1 MRLAYK
7 TLSNI
12 LKIALFSS
20 LLFLLP
26 GFAQTYPNKS
36 ITLITPFPAGG
47 STDSIA
53 RSIATQLTKQLG
65 QSVIVDNRPGAGGN
79 IGSDVVA
86 KAAPDGYTLLILSSS
101 IHSIGAALN
110 KKVPFDYD
118 KDFTPI
124 IHVASAPNIFLVTKQ
139 IPVTN
144 LKEFIDYS
152 KARPNTLNYSSAG
165 TGTIMHLT
173 GEYFDSQ
180 TGVRMQHI
188 PYKGSGL
195 SMPDLISGKVHVLF
209 DSIISGLPHVRD
221 GKLSILAVT
230 SKKRSPL
237 IPDVPTLMEIGK
249 PYGLSNFVSEVIWGI
264 DGPKNLPPEIV
275 TKLNAEIN
283 KALQSKEVLQEFANF
298 GADPGGGTP
307 KFFEN
312 LILNDR
318 AQWAK
323 IIKEQNIIA
332 D

>member
-1 MRLAYK
+1 MKSAYLTISK
-7 TLSNI
+7 I
-12 LKIALFSS
+12 LKGLILFSC
-20 LLFLLP
+20 LLNLSS
-26 GFAQTYPNKS
+26 FAQSYPNKP

-53 RSIATQLTKQLG
+53 RAIANQLTKQLG
-65 QSVIVDNRPGAGGN
+65 QTVIVDNRPGAGGN

-139 IPVTN
+139 LPVTN
-144 LKEFIDYS
+144 LKEFLDYA
-152 KARPNTLNYSSAG
+152 KAHPNALNYSSAG

-173 GEYFDSQ
+173 GEYFDAQ
-180 TGVRMQHI
+180 TSIRMQHI

-209 DSIISGLPHVRD
+209 DSIISGLPHVKD
-221 GKLSILAVT
+221 GKLNILAIT

-249 PYGLSNFVSEVIWGI
+249 PYGLGNFVSEVIWGI

-275 TKLNAEIN
+275 AKLNSEIN
-283 KALQSKEVLQEFANF
+283 KALQSKEIMQEFANF
-298 GADPGGGTP
+298 GADTGGGTP